1 MAKSQFAGSQIKD
14 GTITRDDINVTTSGK
29 AVVAKIIDGN
39 NGVKIETS
47 TGADPGTGD
56 VAVKVDLTYLDSKY
70 PSLSA
75 VKTQNLVFAS
85 PSVGSG
91 AATFRTLTSG
101 DIPALPYSGQ
111 ALSGGINSVK
121 VGDTRNVNQYPSTDL
136 QSGVWFDFKSNAT
149 MGITSGATFAAVMT
163 FAPWSDNSGNFNSAF
178 RLSQTGGEMYFQNYS
193 AAGAWGAQNRLIH
206 SNNMNSLLW
215 SKYTTGNYTGV
226 NAATPF
232 SVLNAN
238 QAQNINCGGLLVS
251 NQYADSQY
259 VPTNGAYFKGQ
270 INTDSWVI
278 PKYLAFPDSA
288 GSNTNKVGF
297 YYWTNE
303 WQVNF
308 RDANNTY
315 LYPLLNINVTSK
327 KADFFG
333 VITNPEGDSTKWS
346 QAYGWGNHALAGYVT
361 NNQLT
366 YKVNAANS
374 TYGLEWDGSQ
384 TYLRR
389 NNNLDGYLWHSGN
402 LDPTKF
408 VANGTGKYFISFD
421 GFENYL
427 GRDGNLVGYL
437 WHSGNLNPSN
447 FAAANHTH
455 AFGSLTSKPTTLA
468 GYGITDAIST
478 SHVANSITVA
488 DINNWENMADYGV
501 KQNVAFS
508 TYTGAGLMLVDA
520 YNGGESGMYDD
531 QTGFSVAIKNNG
543 YYKYGSQPNEFEGL
557 NFDFDAKIFGIGRA
571 PVAEKLEVDGKVMAT
586 KGFIHDQYNDPNYM
600 LLGNGGVLHRAD
612 LSIIPETVDFSATTI
627 NITSQNKLVYAFA
640 STSGTINL
648 PEANITR
655 KGQKIEVMKTS
666 TSGSIVI
673 QINGSVV
680 FNLGWNY
687 KYTFLCTGSNWLFTD
702 QAGQCQIIS

>member
-1 MAKSQFAGSQIKD
+1 MDIKYSYYRTAAGYKIVGGTASQFLKADGSVD
-14 GTITRDDINVTTSGK
+14 STSYAPSG
-29 AVVAKIIDGN
+29 VV
-39 NGVKIETS
+39 
-47 TGADPGTGD
+47 P
-56 VAVKVDLTYLDSKY
+56 L
-70 PSLSA
+70 
-75 VKTQNLVFAS
+75 
-85 PSVGSG
+85 
-91 AATFRTLTSG
+91 
-101 DIPALPYSGQ
+101 Q
-111 ALSGGINSVK
+111 ALSGGTNSVK

-455 AFGSLTSKPTTLA
+455 AFGSLTSKPTTIS
-468 GYGITDAIST
+468 GYGITDAIQLNVPFT
-478 SHVANSITVA
+478 DTVA
-488 DINNWENMADYGV
+488 DQSVIISDNHVAGVTGIVDTFDDTFYVGREINGDNNTDYLKIFSKINEADGINFDNKTGNIGIGLTPGGDKVQV
-501 KQNVAFS
+501 KGLVLADGFKTS
-508 TYTGAGLMLVDA
+508 TNLWSALLAT
-520 YNGGESGMYDD
+520 NGGQVIGGDNISIQNGVIDLVVFNKVITQPYTITSSIPKFFYVTYAGNTSG
-531 QTGFSVAIKNNG
+531 
-543 YYKYGSQPNEFEGL
+543 
-557 NFDFDAKIFGIGRA
+557 DA
-571 PVAEKLEVDGKVMAT
+571 
-586 KGFIHDQYNDPNYM
+586 
-600 LLGNGGVLHRAD
+600 
-612 LSIIPETVDFSATTI
+612 I
-627 NITSQNKLVYAFA
+627 NIPDTVMQ
-640 STSGTINL
+640 GT
-648 PEANITR
+648 
-655 KGQKIEVMKTS
+655 KIEVINA
-666 TSGSIVI
+666 SGVTIKVVKGASSINVLSNQCVELYFNGVGWVKKYNTI
-673 QINGSVV
+673 QY
-680 FNLGWNY
+680 F
-687 KYTFLCTGSNWLFTD
+687 
-702 QAGQCQIIS
+702 